1 MGSHLDNDIH
11 RLIGIPVTSSLTTND
26 FTAAPTEKAKQKS
39 AIVIKNVYYEQ
50 LIIIYT
56 TLGHNSSNFKSN
68 WYLVRGWVKL
78 REGLQT
84 KITNTE
90 Y

>member
-1 MGSHLDNDIH
+1 MTYIDQLAYLLPPHSQQM
-11 RLIGIPVTSSLTTND
+11 TSQLLQLS
-26 FTAAPTEKAKQKS
+26 KQNKRC

-50 LIIIYT
+50 LIVIYT